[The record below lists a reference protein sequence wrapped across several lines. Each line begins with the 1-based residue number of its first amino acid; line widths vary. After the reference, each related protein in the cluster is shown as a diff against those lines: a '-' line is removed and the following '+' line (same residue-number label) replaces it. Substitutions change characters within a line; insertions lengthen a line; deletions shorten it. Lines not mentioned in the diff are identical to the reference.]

1 MQSLFSFSHK
11 KGDTEVAFT
20 IGPGVIII
28 LLILIS
34 SSSLDLINREIVEL
48 IIKYILLIFNL
59 IV

>member
-20 IGPGVIII
+20 IGPGAIII
-28 LLILIS
+28 LLILIGS
-34 SSSLDLINREIVEL
+34 SCLDLVNREIVES